1 MRTYLDTGVFLK
13 LYSAERES
21 PVVERW
27 VKARGEAIRLS
38 ALHEAEVVSA
48 LRLKQ
53 FRKEGTAR
61 EVEAVMALIEK
72 DFRAGV
78 LRRIALDW
86 PEVWSEARGLAGRW
100 AGQTGCRTLDS
111 LHVASARWLGCRELV
126 TTDERQAA
134 MAAAV
139 RLRVVDG
146 RKMAQDGE
154 ERKGD

>member
-13 LYSAERES
+13 LYTAERES
-21 PVVERW
+21 PAVERW
-27 VKARGEAIRLS
+27 VKSRGEAVRLS

-61 EVEAVMALIEK
+61 EVEAALALMEK
-72 DFRAGV
+72 DFRVGI

-86 PEVWSEARGLAGRW
+86 PEVWAQARGLAGRW
-100 AGQTGCRTLDS
+100 AGVTGCRTLDS
-111 LHVASARWLGCRELV
+111 LHVASARWLGCREFV

-134 MAAAV
+134 MAGAV
-139 RLRVVDG
+139 RLRVVDPRRG
-146 RKMAQDGE
+146 
-154 ERKGD
+154 